1 MGQGICGP
9 WCGHNPLTC
18 MELRNRVSM
27 QRPSSVTT
35 VGRAVPPAH
44 PLGRGRS
51 WATAHAISIP
61 HNKRMSSL
69 VAKIPSHRG
78 VSVAGRCA
86 CGEKKTLRRPLL
98 PSAPPRAP
106 SARPPALVAAGRA
119 PPDPS
124 LSEPDRAIDGSHGR
138 QPVERARLPGPG
150 ATLPP
155 RLPVLLRGPS
165 RFRANA
171 RQSRCR
177 LGSQRSGA
185 GGEALRPRASPR
197 DVGKDGLTGRGRGR
211 VRACER
217 ARLPEPG
224 ATLPPRLPVLL
235 RGPSRFRANA
245 RQSRRP
251 SEAQSSPSQGWSLPT
266 SRTRPW
272 LPQLRWHA
280 RRRLRRR
287 TPQSSPLW
295 SARNVGCGIEMPP
308 WVPAERRRRRSTP
321 SAGQPPKR
329 GQR

>member
-165 RFRANA
+165 RFRA
-171 RQSRCR
+171 
-177 LGSQRSGA
+177 
-185 GGEALRPRASPR
+185 
-197 DVGKDGLTGRGRGR
+197 K
-211 VRACER
+211 
-217 ARLPEPG
+217 
-224 ATLPPRLPVLL
+224 
-235 RGPSRFRANA
+235 A